1 MKNKHFTL
9 IELLVV
15 IAIIAI
21 LAGML
26 LPALN
31 KARQKGHVASCQ
43 ANLKQLGGALQQY
56 SSDYGE
62 WLVPSSSE
70 KRNFAPEEA
79 EKPSTDRKYD
89 PWVWFVTSYIGM
101 PSYNSKGGLY
111 SNKVTGADRSGILK
125 CPGTTAMVDS
135 LGNPQYGMTEYMG
148 SGGQKIN
155 KITDVVQTSRKGW
168 LVDSTY
174 PSTGNQAYALNDAR
188 GDTSTAKSHG
198 FFQVGSNGN
207 HLRRNLHGDA
217 SNFVF
222 VDGHVELISLN
233 EMIRR
238 TTYNGSVGSWVS
250 TLLGA
255 GGVRSYLP
263 NRVD

>member
-1 MKNKHFTL
+1 MRKKHFTL

-43 ANLKQLGGALQQY
+43 GNLKQLGSALMQY
-56 SSDYGE
+56 SSENED
-62 WLVPSSSE
+62 WLVPSSSD
-70 KRNFAPEEA
+70 KRSFAPEEA
-79 EKPSTDRKYD
+79 EKPEKERAYD
-89 PWVWFVTSYIGM
+89 PWVIFITSYIGM
-101 PSYNSKGGLY
+101 PSYNFKGGLY
-111 SNKVTGADRSGILK
+111 GSKVTGAHRSGILK
-125 CPGTTAMVDS
+125 CPGTTAMVDT

-148 SGGQKIN
+148 SGGQSIN

-174 PSTGNQAYALNDAR
+174 PSAGNQAFSFSDAR
-188 GDTSTAKSHG
+188 GDTSTTKSHG

-222 VDGHVELISLN
+222 VDGHVELLSLK
-233 EMIRR
+233 EMVYR
-238 TTYNGSVGSWVS
+238 TDNGSWVS

-255 GGVRSYLP
+255 GGVRRYQP
-263 NRVD
+263 NRVN